1 VSTDATMKLFPYL
14 ILRSKKLISKLL
26 APYKEDLIAKDINLL
41 DGTVL
46 SIISKAKAKGC
57 RPDEL
62 LPQSTGV
69 IRNENASGMN
79 ATTQQGDIANIISK
93 IYSDYEKSLRQSN
106 SLDFDDLLLFGV
118 KLFSQHKRAVQ
129 WCKHVLVDEL

>member
-1 VSTDATMKLFPYL
+1 VSTDAITEPFTCL

-69 IRNENASGMN
+69 IRNENASGTN
-79 ATTQQGDIANIISK
+79 ATTPQGDIANIVSK

-118 KLFSQHKRAVQ
+118 KLFSQHKQAVQ

>member
-1 VSTDATMKLFPYL
+1 MKPFPYL
-14 ILRSKKLISKLL
+14 VLRSKKIISKLL
-26 APYKEDLIAKDINLL
+26 VPYKEDLLAKDINLL

-57 RPDEL
+57 GPDAFL
-62 LPQSTGV
+62 QQNTGV

-79 ATTQQGDIANIISK
+79 ATTQQGDITNIVYK
-93 IYSDYEKSLRQSN
+93 IYSAYEKSLRQSN